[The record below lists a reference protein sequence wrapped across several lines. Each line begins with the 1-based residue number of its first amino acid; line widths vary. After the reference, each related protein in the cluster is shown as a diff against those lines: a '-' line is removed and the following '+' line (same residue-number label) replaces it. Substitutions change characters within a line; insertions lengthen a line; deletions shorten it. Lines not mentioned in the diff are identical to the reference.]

1 MQRYD
6 DSEAAAVARY
16 LLEMKYGLSM
26 ADVACGG
33 VEDLDGSALTTD
45 VTRLLNGEP
54 VQYVVGEAEF
64 YGRRFIVRPGVLIPR
79 PETEELCQWILS
91 SLDASPFLGKA
102 SVLDIGT
109 GSGCIAVTLAAELPE
124 ASVSAW
130 DISEAALAIARENA
144 DRLGIP
150 VKFEKQDILHYSL
163 PTEEDPFSAV
173 AMKDAEPSGDGAPF
187 SLIVSNPPYVCRS
200 EATQMEPHVL
210 EHEPHEALFVPDGD
224 ALLFYRVIARLGL
237 QLLQPGGW
245 LYFEINPL
253 YADDLVSL
261 MKEMGYADVETRQDQ
276 FGKTRMIRGT
286 YSLSQKDRV
295 KLASTLPWRETV

>member
-1 MQRYD
+1 MKYQELKRQLMQRYD

-33 VEDLDGSALTTD
+33 VEKLDCSALMKD

-64 YGRRFIVRPGVLIPR
+64 CGRRFIVRPGVLIPR
-79 PETEELCQWILS
+79 PETEELCHWILS
-91 SLDASPFLGKA
+91 ALNTSPFLGKA
-102 SVLDIGT
+102 SILDIGT
-109 GSGCIAVTLAAELPE
+109 GSGCIAVTLAAELPN

-130 DISEAALAIARENA
+130 DVSDEALVIANENA
-144 DRLGIP
+144 TRLGVS
-150 VKFEKQDILHYSL
+150 VKFEKQDVLHYSL
-163 PTEEDPFSAV
+163 PTGEGWGGAPD
-173 AMKDAEPSGDGAPF
+173 SGPAPF

-200 EATQMEPHVL
+200 EAAQMEPHVL
-210 EHEPHEALFVPDGD
+210 EHEPHEALFVPDDD
-224 ALLFYRVIARLGL
+224 ALLFYRVIAHLGL

-253 YADDLVSL
+253 YANDLVSL

-276 FGKTRMIRGT
+276 FGKTRMIRGR
-286 YSLSQKDRV
+286 K
-295 KLASTLPWRETV
+295 

>member
-33 VEDLDGSALTTD
+33 VEDLDSNTLMTD

-64 YGRRFIVRPGVLIPR
+64 CGRRFIVRPGVLIPR
-79 PETEELCQWILS
+79 PETEKLCQWILS
-91 SLDASPFLGKA
+91 ALNTSPFLGKA
-102 SVLDIGT
+102 STLDIGT

-124 ASVSAW
+124 TSVLAW
-130 DISEAALAIARENA
+130 DVSDEALVIANENA
-144 DRLGIP
+144 TRLGVSVI
-150 VKFEKQDILHYSL
+150 FEKQDVLHYSL
-163 PTEEDPFSAV
+163 PTGEGRSEAPDCGLS
-173 AMKDAEPSGDGAPF
+173 PF

-200 EATQMEPHVL
+200 EAAQMDPHVL
-210 EHEPHEALFVPDGD
+210 EHEPHEALFVPDDD
-224 ALLFYRVIARLGL
+224 ALLFYRVIAHLGL

-253 YADDLVSL
+253 YANDLVSL

-276 FGKTRMIRGT
+276 FGKTRMIRGR
-286 YSLSQKDRV
+286 K
-295 KLASTLPWRETV
+295 

>member
-1 MQRYD
+1 MKYQELKRQLMQRYD

-16 LLEMKYGLSM
+16 LLEIKYGLSM

-33 VEDLDGSALTTD
+33 VEDLDSSALTAD

-64 YGRRFIVRPGVLIPR
+64 CGRRFIVRPGVLIPR
-79 PETEELCQWILS
+79 PETEELCHWILS
-91 SLDASPFLGKA
+91 ALNTSPFLGKA
-102 SVLDIGT
+102 TILDIGT
-109 GSGCIAVTLAAELPE
+109 GSGCIAVTLAAELPN

-130 DISEAALAIARENA
+130 DVSERALAVAHENA
-144 DRLGIP
+144 DRLNVP

-163 PTEEDPFSAV
+163 PTGEGWGGAPDCGP
-173 AMKDAEPSGDGAPF
+173 APF

-200 EATQMEPHVL
+200 EAAQMEPHVL
-210 EHEPHEALFVPDGD
+210 EHEPHEALFVPDED
-224 ALLFYRVIARLGL
+224 ALLFYRVIAHLGL
-237 QLLQPGGW
+237 QLLQSGGW

-253 YADDLVSL
+253 YANDLVSL

-276 FGKTRMIRGT
+276 FGKTRMIRGR
-286 YSLSQKDRV
+286 K
-295 KLASTLPWRETV
+295 

>member
-33 VEDLDGSALTTD
+33 VEQLDDNALTAD
-45 VTRLLNGEP
+45 VTRLLSGEP

-64 YGRRFIVRPGVLIPR
+64 CGRRFIVRSGVLIPR

-91 SLDASPFLGKA
+91 ALNTSPLLGKA
-102 SVLDIGT
+102 SILDIGT
-109 GSGCIAVTLAAELPE
+109 GSGCIAVTLAAELPN

-130 DISEAALAIARENA
+130 DISERALAVARENA
-144 DRLGIP
+144 NRLGFP
-150 VKFEKQDILHYSL
+150 VKFEKQDVLHYSL
-163 PTEEDPFSAV
+163 PGEGWGGAPD
-173 AMKDAEPSGDGAPF
+173 SGPAPF

-200 EATQMEPHVL
+200 EAAQMEPHVL
-210 EHEPHEALFVPDGD
+210 EHEPHEALFVPDD
-224 ALLFYRVIARLGL
+224 DVLLFYRVIASLGL
-237 QLLQPGGW
+237 QLLQPDGW

-253 YADDLVSL
+253 YANDLVSL

-276 FGKTRMIRGT
+276 FGKTRMIRGR
-286 YSLSQKDRV
+286 K
-295 KLASTLPWRETV
+295 

>member
-33 VEDLDGSALTTD
+33 VEQLDDNALTAD

-64 YGRRFIVRPGVLIPR
+64 CGRRFIVRPGVLIPR
-79 PETEELCQWILS
+79 PETEELCHWILS
-91 SLDASPFLGKA
+91 ALNTSPFLGKA
-102 SVLDIGT
+102 TILDIGT
-109 GSGCIAVTLAAELPE
+109 GSGCIAVTLAAELPN

-130 DISEAALAIARENA
+130 DVSERALAVAHENA
-144 DRLGIP
+144 DRLNVP

-163 PTEEDPFSAV
+163 PTGEGWGGAPDCGP
-173 AMKDAEPSGDGAPF
+173 APF

-200 EATQMEPHVL
+200 EAAQMEPHVL
-210 EHEPHEALFVPDGD
+210 EHEPHEALFVPDED
-224 ALLFYRVIARLGL
+224 ALLFYRVIAHLGL
-237 QLLQPGGW
+237 QLLQSGGW

-253 YADDLVSL
+253 YANDLVSL

-276 FGKTRMIRGT
+276 FGKTRMIRGR
-286 YSLSQKDRV
+286 K
-295 KLASTLPWRETV
+295 

>member
-1 MQRYD
+1 MKYQELKRQLMQRYD

-26 ADVACGG
+26 VDVACGG
-33 VEDLDGSALTTD
+33 VEKLDCSALTTD

-64 YGRRFIVRPGVLIPR
+64 CGRRFIVRPGVLIPR
-79 PETEELCQWILS
+79 PETEELCHWILS
-91 SLDASPFLGKA
+91 ALNASPFLGKA
-102 SVLDIGT
+102 SILDIGT
-109 GSGCIAVTLAAELPE
+109 GSGCIAVTLAAELPN

-130 DISEAALAIARENA
+130 DISERALAVAHENA
-144 DRLGIP
+144 DRLNVP

-163 PTEEDPFSAV
+163 PTGE
-173 AMKDAEPSGDGAPF
+173 GRGGALDCGLSPF

-200 EATQMEPHVL
+200 EAVQMEPHVL
-210 EHEPHEALFVPDGD
+210 EHEPHEALFVPDDD
-224 ALLFYRVIARLGL
+224 ALLFYRVIAHFGL
-237 QLLQPGGW
+237 QLLQTGGW

-253 YADDLVSL
+253 YANGLVSL

-276 FGKTRMIRGT
+276 FGKIRMIRGR
-286 YSLSQKDRV
+286 K
-295 KLASTLPWRETV
+295 

>member
-1 MQRYD
+1 MNYQELKRLLMQRYD

-33 VEDLDGSALTTD
+33 VEQLDDNALTAD
-45 VTRLLNGEP
+45 VTRLLSGEP

-64 YGRRFIVRPGVLIPR
+64 CGRRFIVRPGVLIPR
-79 PETEELCQWILS
+79 PETEELCHWILS
-91 SLDASPFLGKA
+91 ALNTSPFLGKA
-102 SVLDIGT
+102 TILDIGT

-130 DISEAALAIARENA
+130 DVSDEALVIANENA
-144 DRLGIP
+144 TRLGVS
-150 VKFEKQDILHYSL
+150 VKFEKQDVLHYSL
-163 PTEEDPFSAV
+163 PTGE
-173 AMKDAEPSGDGAPF
+173 GRGGAPDCGLSPF

-200 EATQMEPHVL
+200 EVAQMEPHVL
-210 EHEPHEALFVPDGD
+210 EHEPHEALFVPDDD
-224 ALLFYRVIARLGL
+224 ALLFYRVIAHLGL
-237 QLLQPGGW
+237 QLLQLGGW

-253 YADDLVSL
+253 YANDLVSL

-276 FGKTRMIRGT
+276 FGKTRMIRGR
-286 YSLSQKDRV
+286 K
-295 KLASTLPWRETV
+295 

>member
-1 MQRYD
+1 MNYQELKRQLMQRYD

-33 VEDLDGSALTTD
+33 VEQLDDNALTAD
-45 VTRLLNGEP
+45 VTRLLSGEP

-79 PETEELCQWILS
+79 PETEELCHWILS
-91 SLDASPFLGKA
+91 TLNTSPFLGKA
-102 SVLDIGT
+102 SILDIGT

-130 DISEAALAIARENA
+130 DVSDEALVIANENA
-144 DRLGIP
+144 TRLGVS

-163 PTEEDPFSAV
+163 PTGECR
-173 AMKDAEPSGDGAPF
+173 GGALDCGLSPF

-200 EATQMEPHVL
+200 EAAQMEPHVL
-210 EHEPHEALFVPDGD
+210 EHEPHEALFVPDDD
-224 ALLFYRVIARLGL
+224 ALLFYRVIAHLGL
-237 QLLQPGGW
+237 QLLQTGGW

-253 YADDLVSL
+253 YADDLMSL
-261 MKEMGYADVETRQDQ
+261 MKEMGYADVEKRQDQ
-276 FGKTRMIRGT
+276 FGKTRMIRGR
-286 YSLSQKDRV
+286 K
-295 KLASTLPWRETV
+295 

>member
-33 VEDLDGSALTTD
+33 VEQLDDNALTAD

-79 PETEELCQWILS
+79 PETEELCQWVLS
-91 SLDASPFLGKA
+91 ALNASPFLGKA
-102 SVLDIGT
+102 SILDIGT

-130 DISEAALAIARENA
+130 DVSDEALVIANENA
-144 DRLGIP
+144 TRLGVS
-150 VKFEKQDILHYSL
+150 VKFEKQDVLHYSL
-163 PTEEDPFSAV
+163 PTGEGWGGASD
-173 AMKDAEPSGDGAPF
+173 SGPAPF

-200 EATQMEPHVL
+200 EAAQMEPHVL
-210 EHEPHEALFVPDGD
+210 EHVRHEALFVPDDG
-224 ALLFYRVIARLGL
+224 ALLFFRVIAHLGL

-253 YADDLVSL
+253 YADDLMSL

-276 FGKTRMIRGT
+276 FGKTRMIRGR
-286 YSLSQKDRV
+286 K
-295 KLASTLPWRETV
+295 

>member
-33 VEDLDGSALTTD
+33 VEQLDDNALTAD
-45 VTRLLNGEP
+45 VTRLLSGEP

-64 YGRRFIVRPGVLIPR
+64 CGRRFIVRPGVLIPR
-79 PETEELCQWILS
+79 PETEELCHWILS
-91 SLDASPFLGKA
+91 ALDASPFLGKA
-102 SVLDIGT
+102 SILDIGT
-109 GSGCIAVTLAAELPE
+109 GSGCIAVTLAAELPN

-130 DISEAALAIARENA
+130 DISERALAVARENA
-144 DRLGIP
+144 DRLGVP

-163 PTEEDPFSAV
+163 PTGEGRGV
-173 AMKDAEPSGDGAPF
+173 ALDCGLSPF

-200 EATQMEPHVL
+200 EAAQMEPHVL
-210 EHEPHEALFVPDGD
+210 EHEPHEALFVPDDD

-237 QLLQPGGW
+237 QLLQSGGW

-253 YADDLVSL
+253 YADDLMSL
-261 MKEMGYADVETRQDQ
+261 MKEMGYADVEMRQDQ
-276 FGKTRMIRGT
+276 FGKTRMIRGR
-286 YSLSQKDRV
+286 K
-295 KLASTLPWRETV
+295 

>member
-26 ADVACGG
+26 ADVACGD
-33 VEDLDGSALTTD
+33 VEQLDDNALTAD
-45 VTRLLNGEP
+45 VTRLLSGEP

-64 YGRRFIVRPGVLIPR
+64 CGRRFIVRPGVLIPR
-79 PETEELCQWILS
+79 PETEELCHWMLAA
-91 SLDASPFLGKA
+91 LNTAPFPGKA
-102 SVLDIGT
+102 SILDIGT
-109 GSGCIAVTLAAELPE
+109 GSGCIAVTLAAELPN

-130 DISEAALAIARENA
+130 DVSDEALVIANENA
-144 DRLGIP
+144 TRLGVS
-150 VKFEKQDILHYSL
+150 VKFEKQDVLHYSL
-163 PTEEDPFSAV
+163 PTGE
-173 AMKDAEPSGDGAPF
+173 GRCGALDCGLSPF

-200 EATQMEPHVL
+200 EAAQMEPHVL
-210 EHEPHEALFVPDGD
+210 EHEPHEALFVPDED
-224 ALLFYRVIARLGL
+224 ALLFYRVIAHLGL

-253 YADDLVSL
+253 YANDLVSL

-276 FGKTRMIRGT
+276 FGKTRMIRGR
-286 YSLSQKDRV
+286 K
-295 KLASTLPWRETV
+295 

>member
-1 MQRYD
+1 MKYQELKRQLVQRYD

-26 ADVACGG
+26 VDVACGG
-33 VEDLDGSALTTD
+33 VEKLDCSALTTD

-64 YGRRFIVRPGVLIPR
+64 CGRRFIVRPGVLIPR

-91 SLDASPFLGKA
+91 ALNASPFLGKA
-102 SVLDIGT
+102 SILDIGT

-130 DISEAALAIARENA
+130 DVSDEALVIANENA
-144 DRLGIP
+144 TRLGVS
-150 VKFEKQDILHYSL
+150 VKFEKQDVLHYSL
-163 PTEEDPFSAV
+163 PTGEGWGGASD
-173 AMKDAEPSGDGAPF
+173 SGPAPF

-200 EATQMEPHVL
+200 EAAQMEPHVL
-210 EHEPHEALFVPDGD
+210 EHEPHEALFVPDDD

-237 QLLQPGGW
+237 QLLQAGGW

-253 YADDLVSL
+253 YADDLMSL
-261 MKEMGYADVETRQDQ
+261 MMEMGYTDVETRQDQ
-276 FGKTRMIRGT
+276 FGKTRMIRGR
-286 YSLSQKDRV
+286 K
-295 KLASTLPWRETV
+295 

>member
-1 MQRYD
+1 MKYQELKRQLMQRYD

-26 ADVACGG
+26 ADVACGD
-33 VEDLDGSALTTD
+33 VEQLDDNALTAD
-45 VTRLLNGEP
+45 VTRLLSGEP

-64 YGRRFIVRPGVLIPR
+64 CGRRFIVRPGVLIPR
-79 PETEELCQWILS
+79 PETEELCHWILS
-91 SLDASPFLGKA
+91 VLNASPFLGKA
-102 SVLDIGT
+102 SILDIGT
-109 GSGCIAVTLAAELPE
+109 GSGCIAVTLAAELPN

-130 DISEAALAIARENA
+130 DISERALAVAHENA
-144 DRLGIP
+144 DRLNVP

-163 PTEEDPFSAV
+163 PTGEGRV
-173 AMKDAEPSGDGAPF
+173 GALDCGLFPF

-200 EATQMEPHVL
+200 EAAQMEPHVL
-210 EHEPHEALFVPDGD
+210 EHEPHEALFVPDDD
-224 ALLFYRVIARLGL
+224 ALLFYRVIACLGS

-253 YADDLVSL
+253 YADDLMSL

-276 FGKTRMIRGT
+276 FGKTRMIRGR
-286 YSLSQKDRV
+286 K
-295 KLASTLPWRETV
+295 